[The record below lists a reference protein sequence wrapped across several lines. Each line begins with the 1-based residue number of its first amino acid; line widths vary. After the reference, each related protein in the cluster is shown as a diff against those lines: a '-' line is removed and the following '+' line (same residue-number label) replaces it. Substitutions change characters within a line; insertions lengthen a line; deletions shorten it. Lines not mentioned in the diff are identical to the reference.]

1 MALRPRKRVGVI
13 GLGIIGSRVAAA
25 LRASGHQV
33 FVWNRTPRLEPNF
46 LGSPAELA
54 KVSPVIQIFV
64 ADGEALIGTI
74 EALQGELTSD
84 HVILGHST
92 VSPETAREAAEL
104 VAKAGAKYLDAP
116 FTGSRLAA
124 ESRQI
129 VYYIG
134 GPMDVLDRVRG
145 VLMSSA
151 KQIIRMGDVGQASVV
166 KIATN
171 LVTAAT
177 IEGLAEA
184 MALVQKAGIDPK
196 FFTEATV
203 CNANYS
209 PVIALKLPKM
219 IAEDFEPHFSVKNM
233 FKDLHLALRLADQAG
248 VRIPATEVIADTLFE
263 GLKQGWGDLDFS
275 ATVKRYL
282 PEELYPVETPH
293 IPVPPPVEEPQDVR
307 YQPPTPA
314 PETPVAAEP
323 APVPTAV
330 PAAAAPVPQPPKA
343 VSEQLPLPVDIL
355 KKALAETIHT
365 AEPKAA
371 GEPVADVSSDPTSTE
386 ETSEGAPVPAAE
398 EAPKPEE
405 PKKKKR
411 GFRLFGRKT
420 AAK

>member
-33 FVWNRTPRLEPNF
+33 FVWNRTPRLEANF
-46 LGSPAELA
+46 LGSPAEVA
-54 KVSPVIQIFV
+54 KVCPVIQIFV
-64 ADGEALIGTI
+64 ADGEALIGII
-74 EALQGELTSD
+74 EGIQNELTKD

-92 VSPETAREAAEL
+92 VGPETAREAAEL
-104 VAKAGAKYLDAP
+104 VAKSGAQYLDAP

-124 ESRQI
+124 ESRQL
-129 VYYIG
+129 VYYVG
-134 GPMDVLDRVRG
+134 GKTDAVDRARG

-151 KQIIRMGDVGQASVV
+151 KQIIRMGEVGQASAV

-196 FFTEATV
+196 FFIEATV

-209 PVIALKLPKM
+209 PLVSLKLPKM
-219 IAEDFEPHFSVKNM
+219 IAEDFEPHFSLKNM
-233 FKDLHLALRLADQAG
+233 FKDLHLALRMADLSG
-248 VRIPATEVIADTLFE
+248 VRIPATEMVAETLFE

-282 PEELYPVETPH
+282 PEELHPAEAPVLPVPSMETP
-293 IPVPPPVEEPQDVR
+293 ESEPDVQ
-307 YQPPTPA
+307 YQPPTPG
-314 PETPVAAEP
+314 PESAV
-323 APVPTAV
+323 V
-330 PAAAAPVPQPPKA
+330 PAAPEAAKPPA
-343 VSEQLPLPVDIL
+343 EQLPLPADPPKETEVEA
-355 KKALAETIHT
+355 KAAE
-365 AEPKAA
+365 EPK
-371 GEPVADVSSDPTSTE
+371 
-386 ETSEGAPVPAAE
+386 SEGAGETAKPEAA
-398 EAPKPEE
+398 APTEVLNPEE

-411 GFRLFGRKT
+411 GFGLFRRKT